1 MENNSYNILIN
12 YKGDGDFKFI
22 IKRIGEVTIT
32 KQRPIYIYNA
42 TVEVIN
48 DLRTLRRLLLEVTI
62 GAKPTGAYK
71 VYDYN
76 DYTDMPKAF
85 VGRKPNLKNTEPM
98 SNSDISAILKGG
110 SKVEEP
116 IIEETKE
123 EVKPEPDKKPEVKK
137 QTNNKKKSTNKK
149 STK

>member
-1 MENNSYNILIN
+1 MENNSYNILIK
-12 YKGDGDFKFI
+12 YRGDGDFKFMV
-22 IKRIGEVTIT
+22 KRIGEVYISKT
-32 KQRPIYIYNA
+32 KPVYIYNA

-48 DLRTLRRLLLEVTI
+48 DLRSLKRLLIDVII

-76 DYTDMPKAF
+76 DYTDMPRAM
-85 VGRKPNLKNTEPM
+85 VGRKPNLRETEPM

-110 SKVEEP
+110 SRVEEP
-116 IIEETKE
+116 IKEE
-123 EVKPEPDKKPEVKK
+123 EVKTEEPKEVKPEVKK
-137 QTNNKKKSTNKK
+137 TTNKKKSTSKK